1 MCKNCFLIINFI
13 SKKMNFPEKFRDL
26 AIICRY
32 QEEQRVIVK
41 GSLILL
47 ARISSFFQALSD
59 SASIIN
65 SITITDVHPA
75 IVQKV
80 VDFSERDGVSFP
92 ISPYTIKG
100 FHKLGVKL
108 PVVLRA
114 HYPLFLDCIHTN
126 EDLSLFPEFVK
137 NFSLSGKISEDFFT
151 TFYKELFRRIISTK
165 RTTLH
170 LTLEVLMLFAPFV
183 EDFDSFAN
191 IEWEDYDLKM
201 EEVLKSD
208 LTFKQKKKFIKAL
221 INRANTINAPIDD
234 FAKILYFDY
243 MVKVDAT
250 NYSSENP
257 NKRRKIDP
265 PRKSSSDNLLII
277 TPPACEEGAQP
288 FDHW

>member
-1 MCKNCFLIINFI
+1 
-13 SKKMNFPEKFRDL
+13 MNFPEKFRDL
-26 AIICRY
+26 TINCRY
-32 QEEQRVIVK
+32 PGEEELIIK

-47 ARISSFFQALSD
+47 ARISSFFQALSE
-59 SASIIN
+59 SPSVIN
-65 SITITDVHPA
+65 SITITDVHPT

-92 ISPYTIKG
+92 ISSYTIKG
-100 FHKLGVKL
+100 FYKLGVKL

-114 HYPLFLDCIHTN
+114 HYPMFLDCIHTN

-137 NFSLSGKISEDFFT
+137 NFSLSGKIPEDFFT
-151 TFYKELFRRIISTK
+151 TFYKELFQRIISAK

-170 LTLEVLMLFAPFV
+170 LTLEILILFTPFI
-183 EDFDSFAN
+183 EDFKAFAE
-191 IEWEDYDLKM
+191 IEWGDYDLKM

-208 LTFKQKKKFIKAL
+208 LTFKQKKKIIKAL
-221 INRANTINAPIDD
+221 INQANAVNAPIDD
-234 FAKILYFDY
+234 FAKILYFDSI
-243 MVKVDAT
+243 VKVDAT

-277 TPPACEEGAQP
+277 TPPAYEEGAQP